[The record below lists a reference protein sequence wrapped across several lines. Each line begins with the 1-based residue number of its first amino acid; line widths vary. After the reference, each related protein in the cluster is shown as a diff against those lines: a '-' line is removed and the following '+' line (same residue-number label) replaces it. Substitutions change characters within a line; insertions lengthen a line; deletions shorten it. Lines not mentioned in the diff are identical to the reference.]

1 MMSIVTGW
9 LQIGSHQQLL
19 RSHSVQDASVHQS
32 FAHAGPSTAAG
43 MAAAKGWQSMLVP
56 ALLVG
61 TFGYAVATPLSIVLG
76 QSVLR
81 SMVA

>member
-1 MMSIVTGW
+1 
-9 LQIGSHQQLL
+9 
-19 RSHSVQDASVHQS
+19 
-32 FAHAGPSTAAG
+32 
-43 MAAAKGWQSMLVP
+43 MLVP